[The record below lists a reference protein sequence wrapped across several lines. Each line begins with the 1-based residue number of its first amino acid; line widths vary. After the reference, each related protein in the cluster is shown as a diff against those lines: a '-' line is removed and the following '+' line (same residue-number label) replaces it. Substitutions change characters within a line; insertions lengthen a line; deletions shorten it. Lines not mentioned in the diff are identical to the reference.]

1 METKTQQIIKI
12 LQTNYVGYSNLRHAY
27 FMSWCGAQ
35 SERHYLPLKT
45 LAMHDNVVQWYET
58 EWHNIVELQV
68 LTGIEDLIPYMK
80 SDDLLDFIDIQ
91 ARQILENYPAVLFKM
106 LRSEVNEN
114 NPLKIKLY
122 EN

>member
-45 LAMHDNVVQWYET
+45 LTMHDNVVQWYET

-68 LTGIEDLIPYMK
+68 LIGIEDLIPYMK
-80 SDDLLDFIDIQ
+80 PEDLLDFIDIQ

-106 LRSEVNEN
+106 LRSEVKEN